1 MTLTLDSFIKHLTAD
16 DDPACW
22 QVVLETVLADVDKQP
37 GILVEVGCCS
47 HWLRPH
53 GSRWSADGGFALP
66 EGYGSGSGGW
76 GSVAPPQLDWSIV
89 LQWTGEAWEPVHRE
103 SLKHLLRVAIPA
115 RTARHQQ
122 AAVHTLWMTGK
133 EKQRRYYGFRRKDG
147 RWECTAVSGE

>member
-1 MTLTLDSFIKHLTAD
+1 MTTILDLFLKHLTAD

-22 QVVLETVLADVDKQP
+22 QVILETVLADVDKQP
-37 GILVEVGCCS
+37 GILVEIGCCS

-53 GSRWSADGGFALP
+53 QSTWTADGRFALP
-66 EGYGSGSGGW
+66 VGYGSGGLR
-76 GSVAPPQLDWSIV
+76 ALPQLDWSVV
-89 LQWTGEAWEPVHRE
+89 LQWTVETWEPVQRE

-115 RTARHQQ
+115 RTARHRQ

-147 RWECTAVSGE
+147 QWECTAVSGE